1 MYSQVALNPSPPAS
15 ASTVLGLY
23 TYHHTHCNSLKIITC
38 VMYRVCMCTLM
49 GPCVYHSVHVESE
62 GNFQESALYHVGPRS
77 QSQLVGPGGR
87 RPQVLPAVSAQQL
100 VCSGGLHA
108 SCVSTPQHESGP
120 SCDTH
125 FTEGESEGDLCP
137 RGHPVPQSSFPGSA
151 AGLAVLSTSP
161 GMLAIL
167 QMGSLLSLTGPAG
180 FSQPTV

>member
-120 SCDTH
+120 SCDT
-125 FTEGESEGDLCP
+125 TSQRESPKVIYVLEVTQCP
-137 RGHPVPQSSFPGSA
+137 SLPFQEVL
-151 AGLAVLSTSP
+151 LAW
-161 GMLAIL
+161 
-167 QMGSLLSLTGPAG
+167 QC
-180 FSQPTV
+180 

>member
-1 MYSQVALNPSPPAS
+1 MSCTVCACALSWVLVCTTVYMLSQKATFRNQL
-15 ASTVLGLY
+15 STMWVLGV
-23 TYHHTHCNSLKIITC
+23 SLSLLGWGAD
-38 VMYRVCMCTLM
+38 V
-49 GPCVYHSVHVESE
+49 
-62 GNFQESALYHVGPRS
+62 
-77 QSQLVGPGGR
+77 
-87 RPQVLPAVSAQQL
+87 PAVSAQQL

-108 SCVSTPQHESGP
+108 SCVSIPQHESGP

-167 QMGSLLSLTGPAG
+167 QMGSLLSLTGPSG